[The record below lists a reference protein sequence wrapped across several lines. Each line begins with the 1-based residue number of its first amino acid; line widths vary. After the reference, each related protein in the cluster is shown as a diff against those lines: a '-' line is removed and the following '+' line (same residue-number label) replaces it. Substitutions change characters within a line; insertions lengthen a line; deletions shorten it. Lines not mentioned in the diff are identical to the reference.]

1 MNCIHLILGI
11 IIIIII
17 LVSHNTHSL
26 WCRLE
31 WTSAFTNLRFQI
43 FFFPMVNS
51 NITWVHYAGDKN
63 HCSCTVYHCSQH
75 CLRTK
80 KIKNGSYSTIHTFKN
95 YFATVFSVFSFS
107 NNKFSPNGSIVCVW
121 IRIIS
126 SCVCVFWLFFFWVP
140 ATLFDQVNCEQCIRA
155 LFMDPKTLF
164 FSNFFIKNEFHD
176 TIHTFKNYFVTVFLV
191 STKIS
196 SNDRIQDI

>member
-1 MNCIHLILGI
+1 MPVWIQRFPLNS
-11 IIIIII
+11 
-17 LVSHNTHSL
+17 V
-26 WCRLE
+26 
-31 WTSAFTNLRFQI
+31 LRFS
-43 FFFPMVNS
+43 FFSFSLTSRAFQETTSTVAS
-51 NITWVHYAGDKN
+51 LFITIHVLKN
-63 HCSCTVYHCSQH
+63 
-75 CLRTK
+75 
-80 KIKNGSYSTIHTFKN
+80 IKNVSCDTIHTFKN

-140 ATLFDQVNCEQCIRA
+140 ATLFDQVNCEQCTHA